1 MGLLDKIKQL
11 ASERSVT
18 IAEIERATG
27 ISNGQIRRWDTSSP
41 KAENLAKV
49 ADYFG
54 VSTDYLLGRDSKNR
68 TSSQAELIAAHID
81 NGVSDEEMTQIINF
95 IEFTKKNNKK

>member
-1 MGLLDKIKQL
+1 MGLADKIKDL
-11 ASERSVT
+11 ASSKHITVAELERLV
-18 IAEIERATG
+18 G
-27 ISNGQIRRWDTSSP
+27 ISNGQIRKWNDRSP

-54 VSTDYLLGRDSKNR
+54 VSTDYLLGRDSKNG

-81 NGVSDEEMTQIINF
+81 SGVSDEEMTQIINF